1 MSTFLTQ
8 RDSETWFDQRPSH
21 PRIDPE
27 LAQARAKVEQAW
39 ADYDAMIE
47 SNATPDELAA
57 ARQEAQYLQHK
68 ASQVYRRLNGCK
80 HEHVSTEG
88 SVRFVN
94 GDVYDDLRSVC
105 DDCGLE
111 LD

>member
-1 MSTFLTQ
+1 MSTFLTS
-8 RDSETWFDQRPSH
+8 RDQETWFDQRPTH

-27 LAQARAKVEQAW
+27 LAEARRQYEQAW
-39 ADYDAMIE
+39 QDYDALIE

-57 ARQEAQYLQHK
+57 ARQEANYLQHK

-80 HEHVSTEG
+80 HEHVSSSG
-88 SVRFVN
+88 SQRIVAGNAV
-94 GDVYDDLRSVC
+94 DDLKIVC

-111 LD
+111 L